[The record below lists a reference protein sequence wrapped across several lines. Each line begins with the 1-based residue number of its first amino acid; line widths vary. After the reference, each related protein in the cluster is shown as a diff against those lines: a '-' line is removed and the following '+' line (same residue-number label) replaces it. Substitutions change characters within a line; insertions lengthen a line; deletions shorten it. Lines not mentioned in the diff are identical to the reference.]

1 MILED
6 LKKIIT
12 RHIDVLP
19 ENITMESDLN
29 DDLDADSIEIA
40 EVVMDIEEKYNFEF
54 SDEDATKIKKVKDLV
69 EFIKSKMNN

>member
-54 SDEDATKIKKVKDLV
+54 SDEDTTKIKKVRDLV

>member
-12 RHIDVLP
+12 SHIDVSP
-19 ENITMESDLN
+19 DNITMESDLN

-54 SDEDATKIKKVKDLV
+54 SDEDTTKIKKVKDLV

>member
-1 MILED
+1 MILKD

-54 SDEDATKIKKVKDLV
+54 SDEDTTKIKKVKDLV

>member
-54 SDEDATKIKKVKDLV
+54 SDEDTTKIKKVKDLV

>member
-54 SDEDATKIKKVKDLV
+54 SDEDTTKIKKVRDLV
-69 EFIKSKMNN
+69 ELIKSKMNN